1 MSVSWTDRAA
11 DRSPRVQRSRVRSIE
26 QARVIV
32 DAALRLIAS
41 GAEEFTTQELINEA
55 GVALQTFY
63 RYFAGKDE
71 LLLAV
76 LEDLI
81 GAATDGFNDRASGLT
96 DPVARLELHLTSV
109 VETLAT
115 GDDGRAGAR
124 FVASEHWRLAKLFP
138 DELAVATQPF
148 TDLLASEV
156 RAGCDAGVFRSLDP
170 DRDAWLMAQM
180 VLSVHHHY
188 SFATSNDPSIAADL
202 RRFCLSAVGVDVSS
216 TGA

>member
-1 MSVSWTDRAA
+1 MSVSWAERAA
-11 DRSPRVQRSRVRSIE
+11 DRSPRVQKSRSRSVE

-41 GAEEFTTQELINEA
+41 GTEEFTTQELIAEA

-71 LLLAV
+71 LLLAA

-81 GAATDGFNDRASGLT
+81 GRASDGFAERAEGIT
-96 DPVARLELHLTSV
+96 DPVARLQSHLMSV
-109 VETLAT
+109 VDTLT
-115 GDDGRAGAR
+115 PSDDGRSGAR

-138 DELAVATQPF
+138 EELAIATKPF
-148 TDLLASEV
+148 TDLLAAEI
-156 RAGCDAGVFRSLDP
+156 RAGVEADVLRSQDP
-170 DRDAWLMAQM
+170 ERDAWLMAQL

-188 SFATSNDPSIAADL
+188 SFAATVDASIADDL
-202 RRFCLSAVGVDVSS
+202 CRFCLSAVGIETQSAD
-216 TGA
+216 